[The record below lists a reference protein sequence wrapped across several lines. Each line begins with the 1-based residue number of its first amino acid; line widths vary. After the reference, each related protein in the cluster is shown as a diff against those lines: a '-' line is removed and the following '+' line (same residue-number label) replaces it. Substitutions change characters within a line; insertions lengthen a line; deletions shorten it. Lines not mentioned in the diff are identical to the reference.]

1 MHAVLFK
8 TLIPAGLALLACASA
23 SAQQVDCPDLQAV
36 LATAEAEFAPIR
48 GKLNVSIMPGAAVP
62 RTAELPALLDFEE
75 HVYET
80 TRPLRGAWHC
90 EIRVARMNDD
100 AAALRRAS
108 YRCRWSSSEA
118 FAALKRSLAACI
130 VTPAAREE
138 DPESL
143 YLYVRQVASGEGN
156 DTVFVSFETNA
167 QGVELNV
174 TRSVCLNR
182 SLGGCDEE

>member
-1 MHAVLFK
+1 MHAVSLK
-8 TLIPAGLALLACASA
+8 TLIPAGLVLLACASA
-23 SAQQVDCPDLQAV
+23 SAQQVACPDLQAV

-48 GKLNVSIMPGAAVP
+48 GKLNVSIMPGAAIP
-62 RTAELPALLDFEE
+62 KPAELPAPLDFEE

-80 TRPLRGAWHC
+80 TQPLQGASHC
-90 EIRVARMNDD
+90 EIRIARMKDD
-100 AAALRRAS
+100 AVDLRRAS
-108 YRCRWSSSEA
+108 YRCRWSSSDA

-130 VTPAAREE
+130 VNPAAREE
-138 DPESL
+138 EPESL
-143 YLYVRQVASGEGN
+143 HLYVRQVASGEGH
-156 DTVFVSFETNA
+156 DTVFVSVETNA